1 MFNIVIAMKTYIHT
15 KSGKCCS
22 HLQTVYMSRLKTKTK
37 KQKQNKIQT
46 NLAHQSIKKIDLS
59 QFCQVDGLNAVEKLT
74 TTWIL
79 SILIRVGDM

>member
-22 HLQTVYMSRLKTKTK
+22 HLQKVYMSRLKTKTK
-37 KQKQNKIQT
+37 QIQT

-59 QFCQVDGLNAVEKLT
+59 QFCQVDGLDAVEKLT

-79 SILIRVGDM
+79 SILVRVGDM